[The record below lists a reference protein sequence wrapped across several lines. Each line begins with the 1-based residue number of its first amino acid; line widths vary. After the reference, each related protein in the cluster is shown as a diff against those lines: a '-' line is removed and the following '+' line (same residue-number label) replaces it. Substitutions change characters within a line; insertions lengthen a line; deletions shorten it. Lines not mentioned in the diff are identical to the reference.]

1 MALRLISFSLRSGRS
16 WRGGEKKVRRC
27 QVLNPG
33 LVEYGKAWE
42 MQRDLFR
49 ARSQNEIIDTFLIL
63 QHPPTYTFGRR
74 TFNPPES
81 PFIKGGLRGIAE
93 PDPAVY
99 RVDRGGGATYH

>member
-1 MALRLISFSLRSGRS
+1 MALRLISFSLRSGKS

-27 QVLNPG
+27 QVLNLG

-49 ARSQNEIIDTFLIL
+49 ARSQNEIIDTFPIL

-74 TFNPPES
+74 TRAGLAILSEEKITLNPPS
-81 PFIKGGLRGIAE
+81 DISWVA
-93 PDPAVY
+93 
-99 RVDRGGGATYH
+99 RGGGGTNQ

>member
-74 TFNPPES
+74 TNVIPAQAG
-81 PFIKGGLRGIAE
+81 IQNAGRGLDSHLCGNDGCAE
-93 PDPAVY
+93 GFSDE
-99 RVDRGGGATYH
+99 HL